1 MPLYSYKVKT
11 EAGKV
16 FTGETKIDSE
26 EELKRLLLEKGYT
39 PVEIMEKNAITDIS
53 QIGIFKQRVKIK
65 DLAVFCRQFAIV
77 LEAGVPIAQCLEVL
91 KAQTNNKTL
100 KQSLNDIYENI
111 QKGIALSNAMKQH
124 SGIFPEI
131 LINMVEAGE
140 VSGQLDL
147 VFNRMATTFEKQ
159 FKLNQK
165 IKGAL
170 TYPIVVTIIAIA
182 VIIVLMAKVVPSF
195 AEILQGFNVELPIFT
210 KILISVSNF
219 FKSFWYF
226 MVGGLIAA
234 VVGLRVFSRTHDGK
248 VFFGNLSIKLPVI
261 SGLTRNIVT
270 ARLTRNLG
278 TLMSSGVLL
287 IQAMEVVQK
296 ILNNAV
302 LEERIDSVIEDI
314 KRGRGLTQPLADMRY
329 FPPMVI
335 SMVRIGEE
343 SGNLDFA
350 LDKSADF
357 YDEEV
362 ETSLQQLTSM
372 IEPIIMCTM
381 AAVVAFI
388 ILSILYPMMSIY
400 EAMSAG

>member
-39 PVEIMEKNAITDIS
+39 PVEIMEKNAMTDIS

-210 KILISVSNF
+210 KILISVSDF

-226 MVGGLIAA
+226 IVGGLIAA

-302 LEERIDSVIEDI
+302 LEERIDAVIEDI
-314 KRGRGLTQPLADMRY
+314 KKGRGLTQPLADMRY

-335 SMVRIGEE
+335 SMIRIGEE

-381 AAVVAFI
+381 AVVVAFI
-388 ILSILYPMMSIY
+388 VLSILYPMMSIY